1 MKKLTDLSSDRF
13 GLKAIFHS
21 AMGVVILIISSLLTM
36 TIFELLY
43 FVTKSETIPLAGLL
57 NPMLNILI
65 LIFLIYLYI
74 TKILKLPI
82 RDFRISK
89 PRNIG
94 IWILCAIA
102 LPVLVSAFFI
112 FLTPGRFTIVS
123 FSSAEVKQRAI
134 EAVFHICLVAGITE
148 ELIFRGFI
156 MHLLE
161 IRWNKYVAIIVPSV
175 LFGVLHIVNMA
186 EPSIVDI
193 SMLLIAGT
201 SVGVM
206 FSMIA
211 YQSKSIWSSAV
222 VHGIWNL
229 IIIGGIL
236 EINAEPSR
244 VLLSYTLES
253 KSTLLTGGA
262 FGIESSVPAIIGYIM
277 VTLLAWYL
285 YRRNHTRAES

>member
-21 AMGVVILIISSLLTM
+21 AMGVVILIISNLLTM

-43 FVTKSETIPLAGLL
+43 FVTKSETIPLAGLI

-65 LIFLIYLYI
+65 LILLIYLYI
-74 TKILKLPI
+74 TKILKSPV
-82 RDFRISK
+82 RVFRISK

-94 IWILCAIA
+94 IWILCAIV
-102 LPVLVSAFFI
+102 LPILVSAFFI
-112 FLTPGRFTIVS
+112 FLTPGTFTIIS
-123 FSSAEVKQRAI
+123 FSSAEVKLRVI
-134 EAVFHICLVAGITE
+134 EAIFHICLVAGLTE

-175 LFGVLHIVNMA
+175 LFGVLHIANIA
-186 EPSIVDI
+186 EPNIVDI

-211 YQSKSIWSSAV
+211 NQSNSIWPSAV

-236 EINAEPSR
+236 EISAEPGR
-244 VLLSYTLES
+244 VLFSYTIKS

-262 FGIESSVPAIIGYIM
+262 FGIESSVPAIIGYIV
-277 VTLLAWYL
+277 VTLLAGYL
-285 YRRNHTRAES
+285 CRKNHARADR